1 MREGMFIKKNVDK
14 WNDYQRNP
22 TNDPD
27 ETAERFITLVDDLS
41 YAKTFYPRSK
51 VTRWINSLASGI
63 YQSIYRNKKEK
74 YTRVFAFWKF
84 ELPLLFKKY
93 HPLLLFTFLL
103 FCLFVAIGVFSSI
116 KDESFIRGI
125 LGDAYVDMT
134 EENISRGDPFG
145 VYKSENPFTIVRAHC
160 HEQYLCFTA
169 DGHRRYPAWLGTLW
183 CMWSNGLMLGCFQY
197 MFFSRG
203 LGFQSVLVIWVH
215 GTLEILSLVIAA
227 TAGLVITQAILFPG
241 TYSRLA
247 SFRRGIKDAL
257 KIMIVLVPIFI
268 VASFFENYVT
278 HLMGSTFE
286 KSCKSGLP
294 GLDRNCNT
302 HLFSVLYNLVLRDL
316 PHSPAQAG
324 VSYSKRWYFE
334 STDPQY
340 MMYLRPILLAA
351 VFFYSFCCRA
361 QDNEYGLND
370 SAVLLQD
377 SVQPELRSGLDEE
390 RDTMAARK
398 MSTLKIPA

>member
-116 KDESFIRGI
+116 KDESFIRGV

-145 VYKSENPFTIVRAHC
+145 VYKSENPFTMFVRIAMNNTFVS
-160 HEQYLCFTA
+160 LLMVI
-169 DGHRRYPAWLGTLW
+169 GGILLGLGTLW

-197 MFFSRG
+197 MFFSKG

-227 TAGLVITQAILFPG
+227 TAGLVIAQAILFPG

-286 KSCKSGLP
+286 KTAKSGLP
-294 GLDRNCNT
+294 
-302 HLFSVLYNLVLRDL
+302 
-316 PHSPAQAG
+316 AWAG
-324 VSYSKRWYFE
+324 IAILTLSLSFITWYFVI
-334 STDPQY
+334 Y
-340 MMYLRPILLAA
+340 PIRLHKRG
-351 VFFYSFCCRA
+351 FHI
-361 QDNEYGLND
+361 QKDGI
-370 SAVLLQD
+370 
-377 SVQPELRSGLDEE
+377 
-390 RDTMAARK
+390 
-398 MSTLKIPA
+398 LKIPIHNT